1 MAITS
6 ALFTSLPFHDYTH
19 DTHTISDNNHDSA
32 IYMGRQGDKVD
43 SLGRRITVCSNLL
56 KRCEDAR
63 NLHITHSIRC

>member
-63 NLHITHSIRC
+63 N